1 MLVYTLLAGL
11 LFGLYFSLVGL
22 GLNLVFGVMR
32 IVNLAHGDFLMLGA
46 FLAYW
51 LFTLFAINPVPAI
64 PIVFAV
70 FLVVGFPLYS
80 LLVPRLLQAKDP
92 EMLSFILFFGLSQV
106 IEALATIAFGT
117 SERSIPGVELSAVIG
132 AVEQFFTGHP
142 VEVGPVEILGQSFPA
157 AWVASGIASGI
168 AVLFVYLYLY
178 RTRLGYL
185 TRAVM
190 VAREEAI
197 ATGIDVHRVSAIA
210 FGIGLALSA
219 IAGVFAPF
227 MLGSITPAMGVDV
240 TVTSFAVIVIGSLGN
255 PLGTVLGGIIYGIS
269 YMFMQSYY
277 SSWANLL
284 PYLLLI
290 AILLV
295 RPSGLL
301 GRRVRHA

>member
-1 MLVYTLLAGL
+1 M
-11 LFGLYFSLVGL
+11 

-46 FLAYW
+46 FLAFW
-51 LFTLFAINPVPAI
+51 LFTLFAVNPVPSI
-64 PIVFAV
+64 PIVFLV
-70 FLVVGFPLYS
+70 FLIAGLPLYY
-80 LLVPRLLQAKDP
+80 LLVPRLLRAKDP

-117 SERSIPGVELSAVIG
+117 SERSIPGAEMGQALAALAHLLTGQEVE
-132 AVEQFFTGHP
+132 T
-142 VEVGPVEILGQSFPA
+142 GPVEIFGQTFPA
-157 AWVASGIASGI
+157 AWVLSGIASGV
-168 AVLFVYLYLY
+168 AVVLVYVYLY

-190 VAREEAI
+190 SAREEAI
-197 ATGIDVHRVSAIA
+197 ATGIDVHRVSAVA
-210 FGIGLALSA
+210 FGIGLALA
-219 IAGVFAPF
+219 AVAGVFAPF

-240 TVTSFAVIVIGSLGN
+240 TVTSFTVIVIGSLGN
-255 PLGTVLGGIIYGIS
+255 PLGTVIGGILYGIS

-290 AILLV
+290 AVLLV

-301 GRRVRHA
+301 GRQVRRA

>member
-11 LFGLYFSLVGL
+11 LFGLYFGLVGL

-46 FLAYW
+46 FLAFW
-51 LFTLFAINPVPAI
+51 LFTLFAVNPVPAI
-64 PIVFAV
+64 VIAFAL
-70 FLVVGFPLYS
+70 FGIIGLPLYY
-80 LLVPRLLQAKDP
+80 LLVPRLLKARDP

-106 IEALATIAFGT
+106 IEAITTIAFGT
-117 SERSIPGVELSAVIG
+117 SERSIPGGELGIAIAAVMS
-132 AVEQFFTGHP
+132 FLTGHA
-142 VEVGPVEILGQSFPA
+142 VDNGPVEIFGQTFPA
-157 AWVASGIASGI
+157 AWVASGIASGF
-168 AVLFVYLYLY
+168 AVLCVYFYLY
-178 RTRLGYL
+178 RTRLGTL

-190 VAREEAI
+190 VNREEAI
-197 ATGIDVHRVSAIA
+197 ATGINVHRVSAIA
-210 FGIGLALSA
+210 FGTGLGLAA
-219 IAGVFAPF
+219 VAGVFAPF
-227 MLGSITPAMGVDV
+227 MLGSITPAMGVEV
-240 TVTSFAVIVIGSLGN
+240 TVTSFTVIVIGSLGN
-255 PLGTVLGGIIYGIS
+255 PLGSVLGGLVYGIS

-301 GRRVRHA
+301 GRQVRRA

>member
-1 MLVYTLLAGL
+1 MLIYTLFAGL

-46 FLAYW
+46 FLAFW
-51 LFTLFAINPVPAI
+51 LFNLFTVN
-64 PIVFAV
+64 PIVAV
-70 FLVVGFPLYS
+70 PVAFVLFLVLGLPLYY
-80 LLVPRLLQAKDP
+80 LLVPRLLAAKDP
-92 EMLSFILFFGLSQV
+92 EMLSIILFFGFSQV
-106 IEALATIAFGT
+106 IEAITTIAFGT
-117 SERSIPGVELSAVIG
+117 SERSIPGGQLGQALAAV
-132 AVEQFFTGHP
+132 ASVVTGYP
-142 VEVGPVEILGQSFPA
+142 IDGGPIDILGQSFPA
-157 AWVASGIASGI
+157 AWVASGIASAV
-168 AVLFVYLYLY
+168 AVLGIYLYLY

-190 VAREEAI
+190 VHREEAI
-197 ATGIDVHRVSAIA
+197 STGIDVHRVSAIA
-210 FGIGLALSA
+210 FGIGIGLAAVS
-219 IAGVFAPF
+219 GVFAPF

-240 TVTSFAVIVIGSLGN
+240 TITSFAVIVIGSLGN
-255 PLGTVLGGIIYGIS
+255 PLGTVLGGVIYGIS
-269 YMFMQSYY
+269 YMFMQSYF

-301 GRRVRHA
+301 GRQVRRA

>member
-1 MLVYTLLAGL
+1 MLTYTLLAGL
-11 LFGLYFSLVGL
+11 LFGLYFTLVGL

-46 FLAYW
+46 FMAFW
-51 LFTLFAINPVPAI
+51 LFTLFDFNPIVGVPL
-64 PIVFAV
+64 VFAV
-70 FLVVGFPLYS
+70 FIAIGLPLYY
-80 LLVPRLLQAKDP
+80 LLVPRLLTAKDP
-92 EMLSFILFFGLSQV
+92 EMLSFILFFGFSQV

-117 SERSIPGVELSAVIG
+117 SERSVPGGQLSDAIAAIAG
-132 AVEQFFTGHP
+132 KLAGHP
-142 VEVGPVEILGQSFPA
+142 VESGPIDILGQTFPA
-157 AWVASGIASGI
+157 AWVVSGAISAL
-168 AVLFVYLYLY
+168 AVLLVYFYLY

-190 VAREEAI
+190 EHREEAV
-197 ATGIDVHRVSAIA
+197 ATGIDVHRVSAYA
-210 FGIGLALSA
+210 FGIGIGLAA

-227 MLGSITPAMGVDV
+227 MLGSITPAMGADV
-240 TVTSFAVIVIGSLGN
+240 TVTSFTVIVIGSLGN
-255 PLGTVLGGIIYGIS
+255 PLGTVLGGVVYGIS

-301 GRRVRHA
+301 GRQVRRA